1 MRTISRGIGVIAL
14 ALAFDACAT
23 GCSVSAVSLVFGGYD
38 PFRLAHADTSGSVS
52 VTCIARRGQSMSYS
66 ITLDQ
71 GSSGSFFT
79 RRMQSPMGTSLH
91 YNLYVTSSRSVI
103 WGDGNSGTSVL
114 TDSFTMPS
122 TQVTRQYPVYGRVFA
137 RQNARVGNYSDSI
150 VVTLSF

>member
-1 MRTISRGIGVIAL
+1 MKRVASALGAIAF

-38 PFRLAHADTSGSVS
+38 PFRVAHADTSGNVS

-71 GSSGSFFT
+71 GSSGSFST
-79 RRMQSPMGTSLH
+79 RRMQSPFGTSLH
-91 YNLYVTSSRSVI
+91 YNLYITSSRSVI

-122 TQVTRQYPVYGRVFA
+122 TQVTRQYPVFGRIFA
-137 RQNARVGNYSDSI
+137 RQNARVGSYSDSI
-150 VVTLSF
+150 VVTLTF